1 MTKKMILFGR
11 ITGLLKVYFEKEEIY
26 IWLTHK
32 NSNITVNDNAEYRF
46 AIQSYFLW
54 LTKKQAVWFAA
65 ANKRFQVFWLFFLGS
80 LERLRKFVLE
90 RYHCDSKPKQNNWT
104 FLL

>member
-26 IWLTHK
+26 IWLTPK

-54 LTKKQAVWFAA
+54 LTKKTSSMICCGKQKVSSALIV
-65 ANKRFQVFWLFFLGS
+65 LFGFF
-80 LERLRKFVLE
+80 RKIA
-90 RYHCDSKPKQNNWT
+90 
-104 FLL
+104 